1 MCVGAGANP
10 VGHDDHRGGALRDLR
25 RGVKIA
31 YCPPQMRRAGFLVLI
46 PLAAIGA
53 CQTNDQIFGRDAG
66 RRTGTDSGATPM
78 DGGAD
83 ATVFYSG
90 VVLAK
95 ATQGADGGTYMA
107 FADFVADRIP
117 PLEAQP
123 PGSCSCTFDVS
134 APLYRRPPDVG
145 TITVAPIDL
154 PAVPPPLVTL
164 TPFGP
169 SLDYPGAQGTADLG
183 LEWYLKPGGYPYA
196 DSLAWSPGSSLV
208 VSAPGHNVPG
218 FSATLLT
225 GAPLAGVTP
234 SFDGPVAIDRSQGFQ
249 VSWTPDQTPNE
260 LVMLTIRQIAPG
272 AEPACFCVAADA
284 AGDLLLGAD
293 ILLQFAT
300 NQISGSIELERFTLA
315 TVQDGST
322 TIELVGATA
331 LQTTATIQ

>member
-1 MCVGAGANP
+1 
-10 VGHDDHRGGALRDLR
+10 
-25 RGVKIA
+25 
-31 YCPPQMRRAGFLVLI
+31 
-46 PLAAIGA
+46 
-53 CQTNDQIFGRDAG
+53 
-66 RRTGTDSGATPM
+66 M

-107 FADFVADRIP
+107 FADFIADRIP
-117 PLEAQP
+117 PLESQP
-123 PGSCSCTFDVS
+123 PGSCSCTLDAS
-134 APLYRRPPDVG
+134 APLFTRPPDVG

-154 PAVPPPLVTL
+154 LTVPPPLATL
-164 TPFGP
+164 MPFGP
-169 SLDYPGAQGTADLG
+169 SLDYPGFQGTADLG
-183 LEWYLKPGGYPYA
+183 LDWYRRPGGYPYA

-208 VSAPGHNVPG
+208 VSAPGHDVPG

-272 AEPACFCVAADA
+272 SETACFCVAADA

-293 ILLQFAT
+293 VFFEYAT
-300 NQISGSIELERFTLA
+300 NQLSCSIELERFTLS
-315 TVQDGST
+315 TVQDGSV

-331 LQTTATIQ
+331 LQTTATLQ